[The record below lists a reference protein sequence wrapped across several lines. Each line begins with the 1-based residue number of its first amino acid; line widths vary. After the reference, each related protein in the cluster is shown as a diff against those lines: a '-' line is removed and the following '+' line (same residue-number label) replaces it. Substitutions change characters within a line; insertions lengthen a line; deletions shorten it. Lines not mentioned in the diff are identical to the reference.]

1 MVAWE
6 PEDYGACWEKTWGGL
21 GGVGPRG
28 VGLGEKQGEL
38 GLVLR
43 WNMKWLWN
51 CLAWWNLV
59 LGILLW
65 WGGGVELLGWEGGAG
80 IENVS

>member
-1 MVAWE
+1 MDPLLCE
-6 PEDYGACWEKTWGGL
+6 ILGRKGSRGEGL
-21 GGVGPRG
+21 GGI
-28 VGLGEKQGEL
+28 L

-43 WNMKWLWN
+43 WNLELLWN